1 MKLQILVL
9 GCFVALTSGLDID
22 DVLSRAQQSL
32 DEKARAQMV
41 DGAQSRTRTKV
52 TKRQVC

>member
-52 TKRQVC
+52 TKRQLC